1 MSSNV
6 NLLPNISS
14 PVIHQRLE
22 ERLRTESMWWT
33 LREHCGHKELPNFTI
48 FRVTKISHISTYGTC
63 ENILSHRNTFQF
75 TSGLNIHKG
84 TDVLCQTLSGGQG
97 RSPLPT
103 EWQVTQIQN
112 LTLDFTSQTT
122 LGPNRHGLSSQ
133 EADARQRV
141 ECRKSIPDCSWAWH
155 LWKKRIQ
162 KQDCAEGET
171 GLEGSFDKASVGPLG
186 NSESEMTWKAVQ
198 SWVRGQALYP
208 HQLDTEYR
216 LIQEEGLQFEQG
228 NPS

>member
-14 PVIHQRLE
+14 PVIRQRLE
-22 ERLRTESMWWT
+22 GRLQWT
-33 LREHCGHKELPNFTI
+33 LSEHGAHKELPNFAI

-63 ENILSHRNTFQF
+63 ENILSHKNTFQF

-97 RSPLPT
+97 RSPLST
-103 EWQVTQIQN
+103 EWKVTQIQN
-112 LTLDFTSQTT
+112 HTLDFASQTT

-133 EADARQRV
+133 EADVRQRV
-141 ECRKSIPDCSWAWH
+141 ECRISIPDCSWAWH

-162 KQDCAEGET
+162 KQDCEEGET
-171 GLEGSFDKASVGPLG
+171 GLEGSSDKASVDPLG

-198 SWVRGQALYP
+198 SWDEEPGIVSTSIRHWIQADSGRGSSIW
-208 HQLDTEYR
+208 TR
-216 LIQEEGLQFEQG
+216 
-228 NPS
+228 